1 MKNTLQTVGL
11 CLLTSL
17 TLAQN
22 GVPTAAPG
30 ARKEIGNLI
39 VENIP
44 ALPADLLER
53 VDQYQNVRGASFAD
67 WDRDGKG
74 LFISTRFG
82 DVPQIHYVAA
92 PGADRRQI
100 TFFKEPL
107 FDITVC
113 PDKAQ
118 NGFIYSRDNGGSENY
133 QIYFFNLADGRS
145 QLLTDGKSGMP
156 PSRNQFQ
163 GWNRAGTQLA
173 FMSNQRNGA
182 DLDLFLLD
190 FKSGSKPTPLA
201 ELKGGGWGVVD
212 WSADGKQMMLGNYKS
227 INETELYRFDV
238 ATRKMERFHPTDAP
252 VSYSGVKFTNDGKG
266 LYVVSDE
273 GTEFQTLRYFDL
285 ATGKETPLTAS
296 IPWDVEQV
304 DMSKDGSKLAF
315 ATNEGGY
322 SKLYLLDTKTKQ
334 YKPASNVPKGVLGGF
349 KLTDDGRRLAMS
361 YVTATSSS
369 DVFVLDLTTNALT
382 RWTNS
387 EVGGLNPANFVEPTL
402 IEYPT
407 FDQANGKPRLIPALV
422 YKPKNRTTGKTPV
435 LLSIHGGPE
444 GQSLPNFSAFNN
456 LLVNELGIAVIVPNV
471 RGSTGY
477 GKTYVKLD
485 NGPKREDSVKDI
497 GALLDWIAKQPDLDA
512 GRVGVFGGSYGG
524 YMCLATMTNYNDRM
538 RCGIDLFGISNFTT
552 FLKNTSAYRADLR
565 RVEYGDER
573 DPAMQAVF
581 EKISPISKIKNIT
594 KPMLV
599 YQGRNDPRV
608 PLSESEQMVAG
619 LQGQGNTVWYIMAKD
634 EGHSL
639 AKKANR
645 DYVYGA
651 MMLFLR
657 DNLLNE
663 SGRQSNSSPG
673 RGSK

>member
-1 MKNTLQTVGL
+1 MNYTVQTIGF
-11 CLLTSL
+11 CLLTGL
-17 TLAQN
+17 TLAQTTT
-22 GVPTAAPG
+22 PDS
-30 ARKEIGNLI
+30 RKEIGNL
-39 VENIP
+39 VVDNIP
-44 ALPADLLER
+44 ALPTDLLER
-53 VDQYQNVRGASFAD
+53 VEQYQNVRAATFAD

-74 LFISTRFG
+74 LFISTRFA

-107 FDITVC
+107 GSISVC

-118 NGFIYSRDNGGSENY
+118 NGFIYSRDNGGNENY

-145 QLLTDGKSGMP
+145 QLLTDGK
-156 PSRNQFQ
+156 SRNQFQ

-182 DLDLFLLD
+182 DLDLYLLD
-190 FKSGSKPTPLA
+190 FKSGSKPVPLA
-201 ELKGGGWGVVD
+201 ELKGGGWGVAD
-212 WSADGKQMMLGNYKS
+212 WSADGKQMILANYKS
-227 INETELYRFDV
+227 VNESELYRFDL
-238 ATRKMERFHPTDAP
+238 ATKKMDRLNPTNGA
-252 VSYSGVKFTNDGKG
+252 VSYSGVTFTNDGRG
-266 LYVVSDE
+266 VYLISDE
-273 GTEFQTLRYFDL
+273 GTEFQTLRYTDL
-285 ATGKETPLTAS
+285 ATGRQSPITAGIS
-296 IPWDVEQV
+296 WDVEQV
-304 DMSKDGSKLAF
+304 DMGRDGSRLVF
-315 ATNEGGY
+315 STNEGGY
-322 SKLYLLDTKTKQ
+322 SRLYVLDPKTRQ
-334 YKPASNVPKGVLGGF
+334 YKPITGLPAGVLGNF
-349 KLTDDGRRLAMS
+349 KLTDDGRKLALS
-361 YVTATSSS
+361 FATPTSSS
-369 DVFVLDLTTNALT
+369 DVFVLDMATNALT

-387 EVGGLNPANFVEPTL
+387 EVGGLNPTSFVEPTL
-402 IEYPT
+402 IQYPT
-407 FDQANGKPRLIPALV
+407 FDQIDGKPRMIPALV
-422 YKPKNRTTGKTPV
+422 YRPKNKTAEKTPV
-435 LLSIHGGPE
+435 LISIHGGPE
-444 GQSLPNFSAFNN
+444 GQSFPNFSPLIN
-456 LLVNELGIAVIVPNV
+456 LLVNELGIAVAVPNV

-512 GRVGVFGGSYGG
+512 GRVGVIGGSYGG

-565 RVEYGDER
+565 RAEYGDER
-573 DPAMQAVF
+573 EPAMQTVF
-581 EKISPISKIKNIT
+581 EQISPINKIKSIT

-599 YQGRNDPRV
+599 YQGKNDPRV

-619 LQGQGNTVWYIMAKD
+619 LKQQGNTVWYIMAKD

-645 DYVYGA
+645 DYTYGA

-663 SGRQSNSSPG
+663 SNSQRTNAPG
-673 RGSK
+673 NGSK